1 MTELTSRIIL
11 GIEAVI
17 IGLPLSLLFLAA
29 GLPSAFYFA
38 FNSPNA
44 WSLTFAG
51 TSLIILAT
59 LTCAWVLMLAFSIRG
74 GGALRNLSI
83 YWWFLPFLSGGL
95 GLSVTLYLW
104 SAEVIEPSSI
114 NTFGWG
120 VPFLIPLT
128 HLCIERW
135 LRSSAIPPLNQTRA
149 PVSSTLG
156 GSKERH

>member
-1 MTELTSRIIL
+1 MSELTSRIIL
-11 GIEAVI
+11 GIEAIV
-17 IGLPLSLLFLAA
+17 IGLPLSLLFLVA

-38 FNSPNA
+38 FNFPDA
-44 WSLTFAG
+44 GSLAFAG
-51 TSLIILAT
+51 TNLIILAT
-59 LTCAWVLMLAFSIRG
+59 LSCAWVLMFAFSIRG

-120 VPFLIPLT
+120 LPLLVPLT

-135 LRSSAIPPLNQTRA
+135 LRSSANPPLNRTRA
-149 PVSSTLG
+149 DNARAS
-156 GSKERH
+156 